1 MVQLVVAPDF
11 WVTRIYPE
19 GLLEKWLVADGDR
32 VDAGQVVAQLRIEGE
47 LIELKA
53 PVGGTLKIASH
64 KNSPIEPGAVIGH
77 IA

>member
-11 WVTRIYPE
+11 WVNRIYPE
-19 GLLEKWLVADGDR
+19 GLLESWLVADGAN
-32 VDAGQVVAQLRIEGE
+32 VSAGETIAQLRIEGE

-53 PVGGTLKIASH
+53 PIGGKLKIDTL
-64 KNSPIEPGAVIGH
+64 KNSPVEPGAVIGH